1 MRLRPRHGS
10 AVTSLALASTC
21 AAWMGCNAIAGI
33 QEGELASGDGGT
45 SGNDAAADSTPV
57 KDGTTG
63 GDSPAESA
71 ADATDVAVGDSI
83 QETGTE
89 AETSVPLTLCGDMTG
104 LQPGSPWPMEAR
116 CPTRVSQAA
125 GPGPTASTK
134 GWTADLAG
142 QESGLVVAA
151 DGTLYVCAG
160 GTLQAIGADAT
171 PKWET
176 SGVTCANTPAIGAD
190 GTIYVGGTNVL
201 TALTPPTSQGGSP
214 TTKWTFPT
222 ATGTVSSP
230 NIGGDGTVYVTVG
243 NEVYAVSSAGA
254 QRWTYTTAASIPGMV
269 AIGLTGMIYVA
280 ADTLYALDSTGALKW
295 KAANGDAGITS
306 YYSPVVGPVVG
317 SSETV
322 LLATE
327 DITAVSDG
335 AQLWSTSLNGAPWAS
350 PAVAP
355 DGTVFGVAN
364 GGNCVAMDPST
375 GTGKWTYT
383 AADTILTQPAVDST
397 GSLYFLADGNVYGL
411 TVSGTLLFST
421 SIGGSVFI
429 TPPVLGNGQVLY
441 VPATVAGDNAIVQ
454 YGP

>member
-1 MRLRPRHGS
+1 MRLRPRPAS
-10 AVTSLALASTC
+10 AVSSLALAVTC
-21 AAWMGCNAIAGI
+21 AFWTGCNAIAGI
-33 QEGELASGDGGT
+33 QEGELASDAAT
-45 SGNDAAADSTPV
+45 ASGNDAGADSTPG
-57 KDGTTG
+57 KDSMTG
-63 GDSPAESA
+63 GDAPPEGF
-71 ADATDVAVGDSI
+71 DAQDVGVQDSI
-83 QETGTE
+83 QETTTE
-89 AETSVPLTLCGDMTG
+89 AEASAPLTLCGDMTG
-104 LQPGSPWPMEAR
+104 LQAGSPWPMEAR

-134 GWTADLAG
+134 GWTADLGGA
-142 QESGLVVAA
+142 ESGLVVAA

-160 GTLQAIGADAT
+160 GTLQAIGADST
-171 PKWET
+171 FKWEV

-190 GTIYVGGTNVL
+190 GTIYVGGANVL
-201 TALTPPTSQGGSP
+201 TALTPPTNLGGSP
-214 TTKWTFPT
+214 TTKWTFAT
-222 ATGTVSSP
+222 APGTVSSP

-322 LLATE
+322 LLANE
-327 DITAVSDG
+327 DITAVSGG
-335 AQLWSTSLNGAPWAS
+335 AQLWSTSLSGSPWAS

-375 GTGKWTYT
+375 GMAKWTFT

-397 GSLYFLADGNVYGL
+397 GSLYFLSDGNVYGL

-421 SIGGSVFI
+421 SIGGQISI

-441 VPATVAGDNAIVQ
+441 VPATVSGDSVIVE